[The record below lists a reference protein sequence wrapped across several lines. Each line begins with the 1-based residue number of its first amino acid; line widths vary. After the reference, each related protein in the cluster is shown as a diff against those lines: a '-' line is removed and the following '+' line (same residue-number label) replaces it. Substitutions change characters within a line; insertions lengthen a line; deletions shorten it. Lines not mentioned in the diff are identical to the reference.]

1 MIFSCLG
8 LRENFPNNV
17 ELLQMHGQRRVAISG
32 NEKQDSPSSRGGVGI
47 SSPLYYNSPPGG
59 MYLPSRSPVDSPTPP
74 PLRQGVIQRHN
85 TIPSQVLKF
94 LDQYY

>member
-1 MIFSCLG
+1 
-8 LRENFPNNV
+8 
-17 ELLQMHGQRRVAISG
+17 MHGQRRVAISG
-32 NEKQDSPSSRGGVGI
+32 NEKQDSPSPRGGVGI

-85 TIPSQVLKF
+85 TIPTSQVKDTFILLIIQF
-94 LDQYY
+94 LLFSLY